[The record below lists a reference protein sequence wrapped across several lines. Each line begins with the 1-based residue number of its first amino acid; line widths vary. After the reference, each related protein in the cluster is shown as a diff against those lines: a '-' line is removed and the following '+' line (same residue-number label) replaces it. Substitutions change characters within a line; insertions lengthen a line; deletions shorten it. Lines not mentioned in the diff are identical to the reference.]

1 MNVFFFNFLT
11 FNIVNLRVCSLLQ
24 SVIMSFKGC
33 SILLYEFQVNGI
45 QEYFKETNIEII
57 ILNVI
62 AI

>member
-1 MNVFFFNFLT
+1 MFFFNFLT

-24 SVIMSFKGC
+24 SVIMSLKGC